1 MIVCPLLFSVVV
13 VIVLSK
19 DTVYASLFG
28 FVISKDFDKDNIE
41 VTRKK
46 ALNIIKISLKCVRFY
61 VLISFII

>member
-28 FVISKDFDKDNIE
+28 FVIPKDFNKEFSVVAELFNP
-41 VTRKK
+41 
-46 ALNIIKISLKCVRFY
+46 S
-61 VLISFII
+61 S